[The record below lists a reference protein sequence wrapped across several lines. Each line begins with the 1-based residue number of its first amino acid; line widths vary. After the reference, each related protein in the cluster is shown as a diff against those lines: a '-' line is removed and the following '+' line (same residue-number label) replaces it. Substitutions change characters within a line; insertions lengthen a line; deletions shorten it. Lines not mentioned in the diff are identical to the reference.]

1 MSTEKVERIK
11 KSDLYIRNLNSDKRI
26 RVNQGGTSSGK
37 TWSILDLM
45 LSLGCKYENLVMTV
59 VAESVPN
66 LKKGALRDCKNII
79 NNDDIYQKFY
89 TKYNE
94 TDRIFTSTN
103 GSIIEFLPALDEQSA
118 KAGKRNIL
126 FVNEANSITYDVY
139 WQYAIRTIDAPNL
152 KSIVFIDYNP
162 SSSFWVHE
170 KVIGQPDVD
179 FIISD
184 HWCNRFLSDEQHE
197 RIEGI
202 EDPELWKV
210 YACGK
215 TGRIEGLVY
224 NNWDIVDDVPSN
236 YKKRW
241 VGMDFG
247 FTNDP
252 TSIIDVRLSDGELWI
267 DEICYRTGMTNTDIA
282 KHLKQ
287 NNIDRSIS
295 IIADSAD
302 PKSIQEIY
310 NMGFNIEGAKKGPDS
325 INYGIDILKR
335 YKLHITKNSVNVKKE
350 LLSYK
355 WAEDKLGSLTGKPV
369 DWNNHALDAIRYVAL
384 NNLGVDTRSGE
395 YKTRTVR
402 RRELG

>member
-1 MSTEKVERIK
+1 MNSAENIVKT
-11 KSDLYIRNLNSDKRI
+11 DLFWENYNSKKRI
-26 RVNQGGTSSGK
+26 RVNQGSTSSGK
-37 TWSILDLM
+37 TWAILDCL
-45 LSLGCKYENLVMTV
+45 LTYACSNKNLVITV

-66 LKKGALRDCKNII
+66 LKKGALRDCKSII
-79 NNDDIYQKFY
+79 SSSEWYQQYF
-89 TKYNE
+89 TRYNE
-94 TDRIFTSTN
+94 TDRIFYCTT

-126 FVNEANSITYDVY
+126 FVNEANGINYDIY
-139 WQYAIRTIDAPNL
+139 WQLAIRTIDTPNFE
-152 KSIVFIDYNP
+152 SIIFLDYNP
-162 SSSFWVHE
+162 SNEFWVHE
-170 KVIGQPDVD
+170 KIIGQPDAD
-179 FIISD
+179 LIISD
-184 HWCNRFLSDEQHE
+184 HRCNKFLSDEQHA

-210 YACGK
+210 YARGR

-224 NNWDIVDDVPSN
+224 NNWDIVDDTPEN

-384 NNLGVDTRSGE
+384 NNLGIETRAGE
-395 YKTRTVR
+395 YKTRTIKR
-402 RRELG
+402 RPLQ